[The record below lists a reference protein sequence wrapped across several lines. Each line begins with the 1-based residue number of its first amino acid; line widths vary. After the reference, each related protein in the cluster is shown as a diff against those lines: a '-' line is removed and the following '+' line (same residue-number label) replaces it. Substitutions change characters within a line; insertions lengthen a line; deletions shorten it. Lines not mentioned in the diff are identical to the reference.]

1 MTTASRRTFILL
13 ALGAAAA
20 VALWLALSEPAASP
34 AATPPAPAVAA
45 LPLNLPPAASAA
57 SAAGGAAA
65 QAASATIVPP
75 PAAKPPAR
83 RVGSEGYG
91 PHIERA
97 QAGNDVAAAWEAVQW
112 MRGCASIEQRRTSYE
127 LARDHGAVPEMMTQ
141 LMQEVDAEARLCQTV
156 TAQHRTLLPELA
168 SRAMR
173 AGVPE
178 AASVY
183 AAAVSAGDLTP
194 PQRQEVADAMRR
206 DAQAGH
212 PMSLLNAA
220 LANEAWGLSDAERLA
235 FMYAYGEMNQP
246 GAQAT
251 VMALAKQGSFRLKA
265 PPTQAQMDAAKVDG
279 QRILDRLKAAGKQ
292 P

>member
-1 MTTASRRTFILL
+1 MTTAPRWIFILL

-20 VALWLALSEPAASP
+20 VALWLALGEPAASP

-57 SAAGGAAA
+57 SMAGGTAA
-65 QAASATIVPP
+65 QAAPAALMPP
-75 PAAKPPAR
+75 LAAKPPDR

-91 PHIERA
+91 PHIESA
-97 QAGNDVAAAWEAVQW
+97 QTGNDAAAAWEAVQW

-127 LARDHGAVPEMMTQ
+127 LARSNGAVPEMMTQ

-156 TAQHRTLLPELA
+156 TAQHRALLPELA

-178 AASVY
+178 AASAY
-183 AAAVSAGDLTP
+183 AAAVFAGDLSP
-194 PQRQEVADAMRR
+194 AQRQEVTDAMRR

-220 LANEAWGLSDAERLA
+220 LANEAWGLNDAERLA
-235 FMYAYGEMNQP
+235 FLYAYGEMNQP

-251 VMALAKQGSFRLKA
+251 VMALAKQGSIRLKA
-265 PPTQAQMDAAKVDG
+265 PPSQAQVDAAKLDG
-279 QRILDRLKAAGKQ
+279 QRILDRLKATGK